1 MAREMKDS
9 GIEWIGEI
17 PADWQIN
24 RNKVLFFEINER
36 CDNGSDHTLLS
47 VSEYNGIKPRSE
59 IIEDGEF
66 ETHAVSLDGYKL
78 CKNGDIVMNIMLAWK
93 RATARSDYDGI
104 VSPAYCVYRGKNI
117 NTKYYHYLFR
127 TDGCS
132 CMFKQ
137 YSTGIIDSRLRLYP
151 NVFLSLSSLVPPI
164 EEQNAIVEYLDVEC
178 SRIDSVIEQTRAS
191 VDEYKKLKQA
201 VITQAVTKGI
211 RPDRQMKDSGIE
223 WIGDIPTNWEIISL
237 GAITESMHNGY
248 VGPTKDLFFDDGIK
262 YIQSLHIKDGKIDF
276 SRHEYYVSE
285 EWANVH
291 PKIKE
296 NDVLIVQTGDIG
308 NVGLVTK
315 DYDGCNCHALIIATP
330 KTDLIF
336 PKFLTYFLRSTV
348 GKELLLYH
356 KTGALLP
363 HLNSG
368 KIKFADVCVPELSEQ
383 HEIVKYLDKE
393 IMKIDE
399 LIGKKVELL
408 SQLDSYKKSLIYE
421 YVTGKKEVPA

>member
-1 MAREMKDS
+1 
-9 GIEWIGEI
+9 
-17 PADWQIN
+17 
-24 RNKVLFFEINER
+24 
-36 CDNGSDHTLLS
+36 
-47 VSEYNGIKPRSE
+47 
-59 IIEDGEF
+59 
-66 ETHAVSLDGYKL
+66 
-78 CKNGDIVMNIMLAWK
+78 MLAWK